1 MQPTQELDFKVRFAI
16 KLDLL
21 RLIQLGEEYF
31 QEISRWSSFSYNHEK
46 VMKSAMAAIDH
57 ADHTI
62 FLAYDEK
69 DNNILGFMWGC
80 ITSQVWSDDRV
91 GHDVFI
97 YVRPQARGME
107 IGKALIK
114 EFLWWCETRGCKGVQ
129 CGANSGIQDD
139 APAINMYRSLGFG
152 PGGRCFNLQFKGE

>member
-1 MQPTQELDFKVRFAI
+1 MQPTQEPDFKVRLAI

-31 QEISRWSSFSYNHEK
+31 QEVSRWSSFSYNPEK

-57 ADHTI
+57 DDHNI
-62 FLAYDEK
+62 FLAYDK
-69 DNNILGFMWGC
+69 KNKILGFMWGC
-80 ITSQVWSDDRV
+80 ITSQVWSDDKV

-107 IGKALIK
+107 IGKALIIA
-114 EFLWWCETRGCKGVQ
+114 FLDWCKSRGCKGVQ

-152 PGGRCFNLQFKGE
+152 SGGRCFNLQFKGE

>member
-1 MQPTQELDFKVRFAI
+1 MQLTQSPDFKIRPAI

-31 QEISRWSSFSYNHEK
+31 QEVSRWSSFSYNHEK
-46 VMKSAMAAIDH
+46 VMKSAMAAIDS
-57 ADHTI
+57 DNHTI
-62 FLAYDEK
+62 FLAYDK
-69 DNNILGFMWGC
+69 KNNILGFMWGC
-80 ITSQVWSDDRV
+80 VTSQVWSDDKV

-97 YVRPQARGME
+97 YVRPQARGIE
-107 IGKALIK
+107 IGRSLIK
-114 EFLWWCETRGCKGVQ
+114 EFLRWCEMKGCKGVQ

-152 PGGRCFNLQFKGE
+152 SGGRCFNLQFKGE